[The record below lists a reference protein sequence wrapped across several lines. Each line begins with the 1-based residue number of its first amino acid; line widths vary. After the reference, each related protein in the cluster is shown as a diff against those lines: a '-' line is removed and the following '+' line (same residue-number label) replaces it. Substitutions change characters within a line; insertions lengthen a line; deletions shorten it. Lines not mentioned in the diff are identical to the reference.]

1 MPERYFVGVD
11 GGTESLRAAVF
22 DARGTVLGSATTA
35 YKTTFPKPSWAEQN
49 PEDWWQA
56 LGSSVNA
63 AVSSSGIQ
71 PPEIATI
78 CLDTTCCSVVA
89 LDATGRHVRPALIWM
104 DIRAS
109 QEAMRISSCGDEA
122 LRLNGYGSVSA
133 EWMAAKALWLLEN
146 EPANFERAKF
156 VCEYQDYLNHRLTGR
171 MTGSLNNVSIRWHY
185 DAARGGFQ
193 KSLFEKVGLTAL
205 LEKFPTEII
214 AMGDKIGNLTNAAAE
229 HLGLNSST
237 LVVQGG
243 ADAFVAM
250 IGLGV
255 VEPGKLAFIT
265 GSSHLHLGL
274 SAKPFHAK
282 GLWGTYPDAVIKGL
296 HTVEGGQTSTGSVI
310 AWLQRLLGDIDLEM
324 LNQKAAQLRPG
335 ADGLV
340 VLEHF
345 QGNRTPHTDPNSRGV
360 ISGLTLKHG
369 SEHLFRAV
377 IEGVAFGTEDIFATM
392 RGAGYV
398 PNEFIMCGGAT
409 RSDLWMQIH
418 ADVSGVPITLTQS
431 PDAAMLGS
439 GILATVGAGV
449 YSSIPEACEQMVRH
463 SRVIEPNLERHEAYK
478 PLLEAYRA
486 TYANLKSTLHAQAA
500 LARGNSF

>member
-63 AVSSSGIQ
+63 AVSSSRIQ
-71 PPEIATI
+71 PSEIAAI

-193 KSLFEKVGLTAL
+193 KFLIEVILVLADKLGT
-205 LEKFPTEII
+205 LEICGF
-214 AMGDKIGNLTNAAAE
+214 
-229 HLGLNSST
+229 
-237 LVVQGG
+237 
-243 ADAFVAM
+243 
-250 IGLGV
+250 
-255 VEPGKLAFIT
+255 
-265 GSSHLHLGL
+265 
-274 SAKPFHAK
+274 
-282 GLWGTYPDAVIKGL
+282 
-296 HTVEGGQTSTGSVI
+296 
-310 AWLQRLLGDIDLEM
+310 
-324 LNQKAAQLRPG
+324 
-335 ADGLV
+335 
-340 VLEHF
+340 VLE
-345 QGNRTPHTDPNSRGV
+345 QP
-360 ISGLTLKHG
+360 
-369 SEHLFRAV
+369 
-377 IEGVAFGTEDIFATM
+377 
-392 RGAGYV
+392 
-398 PNEFIMCGGAT
+398 
-409 RSDLWMQIH
+409 
-418 ADVSGVPITLTQS
+418 
-431 PDAAMLGS
+431 
-439 GILATVGAGV
+439 
-449 YSSIPEACEQMVRH
+449 
-463 SRVIEPNLERHEAYK
+463 
-478 PLLEAYRA
+478 
-486 TYANLKSTLHAQAA
+486 
-500 LARGNSF
+500 